1 MSKCYRVALSQPT
14 RKHRSGK
21 DARHAAK
28 RLLLGPGSLKKAAL
42 QTTQGGL
49 AVSRERRL
57 GRGLEALLGRSWDE
71 PQAPPVT
78 AGTDSSPE
86 LASDERISRDENG
99 QVWLNCESIARNPY
113 QPRQVFDEAEI
124 ADLADSI
131 RAHGILQPLVV
142 RRSGEGFELIAG
154 ERRLRAAQAADWR
167 QVPVQIREVD
177 DRQMAELAIVENV
190 QRKDLNAIEKAES
203 FQRYINQYQCT
214 QEELAGRVQVDRS
227 TVANL
232 LRLLELPADVKKMVQ
247 EGDISQGH
255 ARALLPLGDEQ
266 EQIDFARKIKKESL
280 SVRATEQGVHDRVHS
295 LEGDQLRIVDAEGNS
310 RPVERPR
317 NEQVASLEQELRIA
331 LGTKVDLSQTAKGKG
346 KLTIHFQS
354 HEAFERIRQLLTAA
368 LVNTAATP
376 APQQVFA

>member
-1 MSKCYRVALSQPT
+1 M
-14 RKHRSGK
+14 
-21 DARHAAK
+21 
-28 RLLLGPGSLKKAAL
+28 
-42 QTTQGGL
+42 
-49 AVSRERRL
+49 SRERRL

-71 PQAPPVT
+71 PQAPQVA
-78 AGTDSSPE
+78 AGTESSPE
-86 LASDERISRDENG
+86 FASDERLSRDENG

-295 LEGDQLRIVDAEGNS
+295 LDGGDQLRIVDAEGNS

-317 NEQVASLEQELRIA
+317 NEQVASLEQELRTA
-331 LGTKVDLSQTAKGKG
+331 LGTKCDLSQTAKGKG
-346 KLTIHFQS
+346 KLTIHFTS
-354 HEAFERIRQLLTAA
+354 HDAFERIRQLLTATT
-368 LVNTAATP
+368 VSAATTS